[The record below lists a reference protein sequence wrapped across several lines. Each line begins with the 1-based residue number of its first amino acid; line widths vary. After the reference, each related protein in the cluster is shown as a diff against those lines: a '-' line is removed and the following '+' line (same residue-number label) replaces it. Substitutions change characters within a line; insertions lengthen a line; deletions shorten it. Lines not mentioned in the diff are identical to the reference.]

1 MKLAKA
7 QASIYDI
14 QKQLNSIIIQLKDYI
29 SSLPDNP
36 NIQRKNNKCFIM
48 NSKHLQNNW
57 SVLYYDYR
65 HDAPNSYITDFFHNN
80 VRSDAFI
87 INNHCVINNINYQII
102 IQIYP
107 KNLIASLSSTI

>member
-65 HDAPNSYITDFFHNN
+65 QQYEEIIKIISGGQPQYVVGKLKNIIREQQYEKIRFHP
-80 VRSDAFI
+80 D
-87 INNHCVINNINYQII
+87 VI
-102 IQIYP
+102 
-107 KNLIASLSSTI
+107 KNLKTILLRG